1 MKNIENLSLGEIDNA
16 LNEIENNTLSIE
28 KICTNEIKNSSFGNL
43 QKTKKRKLH
52 KL

>member
-16 LNEIENNTLSIE
+16 LNEIENNTLIE